1 MRLFEPTAPGSGYV
15 LKRFAMKFAILTV
28 FAMAQVRTPWGSRN
42 AALAPSVFS
51 AAICSGFA
59 LYRREAVT
67 LTRLNYWDE
76 AIAFAVIAL
85 IMFCVA

>member
-1 MRLFEPTAPGSGYV
+1 MRLSEPTAPGSGYV

-28 FAMAQVRTPWGSRN
+28 FAMAQVRTPWGLRS
-42 AALAPSVFS
+42 AALALSVFS
-51 AAICSGFA
+51 AAICGGFA
-59 LYRREAVT
+59 LYRREAIT
-67 LTRLNYWDE
+67 LTLLNYWDE

>member
-28 FAMAQVRTPWGSRN
+28 FAMAQVRTPWGFRN
-42 AALAPSVFS
+42 AALALSVFS

-59 LYRREAVT
+59 LYRREAIT

-76 AIAFAVIAL
+76 AIAFGIIASILFIVI
-85 IMFCVA
+85 